1 MAASYLRQPLNPYL
15 AMNIPPQFTDGIGNI
30 TLIDGIVRLDLVD
43 LRTGADNKPAPTH
56 SATLAMPLPGFL
68 RAVDQMNQ
76 VVSRLVEQ
84 GVLTR
89 NAPPRADAAAPAP
102 AIGS

>member
-1 MAASYLRQPLNPYL
+1 MVASYLRQPLNPYL
-15 AMNIPPQFTDGIGNI
+15 TMNIAPQFTDGIGNI
-30 TLIDGIVRLDLVD
+30 TLIDGIVRIDLVE
-43 LRTGADNKPAPTH
+43 LRTGADNKPVPTH

-76 VVSRLVEQ
+76 VVNRLVEQ

-89 NAPPRADAAAPAP
+89 NAPVRPDAAEPAP
-102 AIGS
+102 AIAS